1 MTGTLSILHALLR
14 MAHGGL
20 TALPVK
26 DTGAVAGKIRTVKS
40 REAPAEAGGHDRL
53 ASRPSV
59 TSVFSC
65 MLLCT
70 FGWSCDESNFGTG
83 DWRCCGQD

>member
-1 MTGTLSILHALLR
+1 MTGTLSILRALLR
-14 MAHGGL
+14 VAHGGL

-26 DTGAVAGKIRTVKS
+26 DTGAVAGKYQDSEEQRG
-40 REAPAEAGGHDRL
+40 PAEAGGHDRL

-59 TSVFSC
+59 TSVFFC

-70 FGWSCDESNFGTG
+70 FGWSRDESNFGTG

>member
-40 REAPAEAGGHDRL
+40 REAQLKQEGMTGSQAGH
-53 ASRPSV
+53 
-59 TSVFSC
+59 
-65 MLLCT
+65 
-70 FGWSCDESNFGTG
+70 
-83 DWRCCGQD
+83 Q